1 MSRSLD
7 RCGEIERSLLRKY
20 RKELWAPFVTAVKRY
35 ELSAPGDRICV
46 CISGG
51 KDSMLMAKLFQQLH
65 RVTEVPFSLAFLVL
79 DPGYSEKNLQRIRDN
94 AELMRIPIEIRQANI
109 FLVANRAEK
118 NPCYLCARMRRGF
131 LYRYAQE
138 LGCNKI
144 ALGHHFNDVIETTV
158 MALFYA
164 SKLEGM
170 MPKVRS
176 RNFPGM
182 ELIRPMYRIRER
194 DIVAFARYN
203 RLEFLACAC
212 RFTEE
217 SREKEELSKRK
228 EIKNL
233 IAELQKTNPDIEI
246 SIFNALHAVCVD
258 TFPGWKRANRP
269 HSFLEWYGQPA
280 EGEELTETEE

>member
-1 MSRSLD
+1 MSRTLD

-35 ELSAPGDRICV
+35 ELIAPGDRICV

-94 AELMRIPIEIRQANI
+94 AEVMRIPIEIRQANI
-109 FLVANRAEK
+109 FSVADRAEK

-138 LGCNKI
+138 MGCNKI

-158 MALFYA
+158 MAMFYA

-194 DIVAFARYN
+194 DIIAFARYN

-217 SREKEELSKRK
+217 GREKEGLSKRR

-258 TFPGWKRANRP
+258 TFPGWKRKNLP

-280 EGEELTETEE
+280 GGEELTETEE